1 MFANIGIARP
11 RKANSLV
18 RNFAI
23 LMIVLFNGGIAR
35 SQELLSEPVIS
46 QFAQTWPQISQRLII
61 ADPEFDPL
69 NVPGL
74 IDQLNLMADI
84 DGPQS
89 ARDRA
94 VQGDGYPDFESW
106 ATNAEQI
113 IQAAQWAINPPD
125 AHDIDEVI
133 AAINADTQRSQDD
146 KASAIADLKSALDTS
161 LKLKPDALDIALAS
175 KFLPLLNSI
184 LAPR

>member
-1 MFANIGIARP
+1 M
-11 RKANSLV
+11 
-18 RNFAI
+18 I
-23 LMIVLFNGGIAR
+23 L
-35 SQELLSEPVIS
+35 

-74 IDQLNLMADI
+74 IDQLNLMVDI
-84 DGPQS
+84 DAPRS
-89 ARDRA
+89 MRDRA

-106 ATNAEQI
+106 AKNAEQI
-113 IQAAQWAINPPD
+113 IRAGQWAINPPD
-125 AHDIDEVI
+125 AHDLDEVI
-133 AAINADTQRSQDD
+133 AAIDADTQRSKAD

-161 LKLKPDALDIALAS
+161 LKFKPDAHDIALVS
-175 KFLPLLNSI
+175 KFLPLLNPI